1 MKRQFKTYKG
11 SISSLFLNK
20 EPKVFA
26 KQTIK
31 GLFRVLL
38 ETTMDHKEKSV
49 VLLKTLSTKDFSG
62 ILSRLEHNKNIDII
76 SYES

>member
-26 KQTIK
+26 TV
-31 GLFRVLL
+31 RV
-38 ETTMDHKEKSV
+38 K
-49 VLLKTLSTKDFSG
+49 
-62 ILSRLEHNKNIDII
+62 
-76 SYES
+76 